1 MKEIRMESIE
11 RRNTGFCAVG
21 CEKGK
26 KPPQATTP
34 ISDHAGIILMAL
46 DDYRRWFSE
55 NENSDKETIKLMD
68 DAIEFVQCA

>member
-1 MKEIRMESIE
+1 MREIRMESVE
-11 RRNTGFCAVG
+11 WRTGGVGLVG

-26 KPPQATTP
+26 MAATGNNP
-34 ISDHAGIILMAL
+34 ISDHAGIILEAL

-68 DAIEFVQCA
+68 DAIEFVQCV